1 MLQERRERAE
11 PAQSNRPFAQKPIAR
26 ETVSRKESSVVTDA
40 GKAQAADLV
49 GRVADWPVLNA
60 EEKLT
65 AMRDLASRTEALAQ
79 SALTSSKVV
88 RRSFLESGLWMPKSC
103 MSVKLPGW
111 MKIDKGSRLLEKRA
125 NC

>member
-1 MLQERRERAE
+1 MKAFRSCAKCFRNGERAE

-65 AMRDLASRTEALAQ
+65 AMRDLASRAGACTKCSHLV
-79 SALTSSKVV
+79 KGV
-88 RRSFLESGLWMPKSC
+88 RRSFLGDRVSGC
-103 MSVKLPGW
+103 RNHVC
-111 MKIDKGSRLLEKRA
+111 R
-125 NC
+125 